1 MLCTAQV
8 FFVWSKSSPGM
19 QTVLFSR
26 WLVMCLKCSIIG
38 TKLVSSSNYSPEIE
52 GKKMQIFPS
61 EQPRNKGHYHKYP
74 TPPRKKN
81 CSVQLEM
88 VTDPKS
94 WTGGQNESKMH
105 FLTEKWTFFCLSMFF
120 KEVLHNHFNIYVNI
134 LSLTCP
140 VTSPIP
146 EVVSQNFTN
155 KSCLV
160 CVKSDK

>member
-1 MLCTAQV
+1 
-8 FFVWSKSSPGM
+8 
-19 QTVLFSR
+19 
-26 WLVMCLKCSIIG
+26 
-38 TKLVSSSNYSPEIE
+38 
-52 GKKMQIFPS
+52 
-61 EQPRNKGHYHKYP
+61 
-74 TPPRKKN
+74 
-81 CSVQLEM
+81 M

-94 WTGGQNESKMH
+94 WTGGQNKSKMH

-146 EVVSQNFTN
+146 DVVSQNFTN

-160 CVKSDK
+160 CVKSEKYACWVTLRPQWDCYRRGIRSEFQLSSQTAPVEAKPRCVYSILKPHGQSSRCQVRLLPPRRSRGAYTHF